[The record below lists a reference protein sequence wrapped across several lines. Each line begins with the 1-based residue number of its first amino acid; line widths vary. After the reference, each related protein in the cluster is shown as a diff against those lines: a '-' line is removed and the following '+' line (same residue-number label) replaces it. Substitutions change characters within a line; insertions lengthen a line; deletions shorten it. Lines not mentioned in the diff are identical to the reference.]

1 MKKTLLTL
9 IAAIAIGSVAMAQ
22 FNTFTVENAI
32 PDLSAK
38 SSRTFTR
45 QWVNIGTPF
54 VATDVYGN
62 TVRLQDYLDS
72 GKFVVIDYSCTWCG
86 PCWNLH
92 TSGMLEQIDALQD
105 FQVIWVECES
115 SNTTQQIFG
124 PRGGSGYASQTQG
137 DWTHNANGDS
147 ITYPIIDDDAN
158 RTCLRTCAQ
167 LYAGSVPTLMLVT
180 PYGQYV
186 NLSGY
191 FSYQQVSQ
199 SITNIRSIANSSPRP
214 GSAPQCKIDG
224 AANAITGSQ
233 TNLKALVNTVDP
245 VTISWTFDGGTPATA
260 TGENV
265 STTFNTDGTHRVILT
280 VTNTNGTDYDTL
292 NITSRTLP
300 PNVISYTYGA
310 TNTGNVGNSSSASRT
325 WAVSFPPENLSNFP
339 QLHHVE
345 MWINGSSYPAAYK
358 MKVYTGSATEPQT
371 QVGEVTVN
379 VTSSMGNGYVSFTP
393 ASPISVD
400 QTKTLWVVMNA
411 TSTRPIAAC
420 VYSGNPNSDW
430 LLNNNAWQHGTE
442 LGLNCS
448 WMINAFS
455 SANGISLA
463 SDNEVRLFPN
473 PATDNVTIMADGV
486 RYVDVID
493 MNGTT
498 VMKVN
503 DAKTI
508 NIENLSSG
516 VYVFRVVTDNG
527 VAMRKVVKK

>member
-158 RTCLRTCAQ
+158 RSCLRTCAQ
-167 LYAGSVPTLMLVT
+167 LYTGSVPTLMLIT
-180 PYGQYV
+180 PYGQYI

-199 SITNIRSIANSSPRP
+199 SISNIRSIANSAPRP

-224 AANAITGSQ
+224 GSTSTITGYPAS
-233 TNLKALVNTVDP
+233 LKALVNTVDP
-245 VTISWTFDGGTPATA
+245 VSISWTFDGGTPATD
-260 TGENV
+260 TGYNV
-265 STTFNTDGTHRVILT
+265 TTRFGSNGTHRVILT
-280 VTNTNGTDYDTL
+280 VTNATGTDHDTI
-292 NITSRTLP
+292 NITSRSLP
-300 PNVISYTYGA
+300 ANAISYSFGSSYV
-310 TNTGNVGNSSSASRT
+310 TGIGGSTAAQRY
-325 WAVSFPPENLSNFP
+325 WAVSFPP
-339 QLHHVE
+339 
-345 MWINGSSYPAAYK
+345 
-358 MKVYTGSATEPQT
+358 
-371 QVGEVTVN
+371 
-379 VTSSMGNGYVSFTP
+379 
-393 ASPISVD
+393 
-400 QTKTLWVVMNA
+400 
-411 TSTRPIAAC
+411 
-420 VYSGNPNSDW
+420 
-430 LLNNNAWQHGTE
+430 
-442 LGLNCS
+442 
-448 WMINAFS
+448 
-455 SANGISLA
+455 
-463 SDNEVRLFPN
+463 
-473 PATDNVTIMADGV
+473 
-486 RYVDVID
+486 
-493 MNGTT
+493 
-498 VMKVN
+498 
-503 DAKTI
+503 
-508 NIENLSSG
+508 
-516 VYVFRVVTDNG
+516 
-527 VAMRKVVKK
+527 